1 MAATPQSVTD
11 RDTSG
16 GSVALMQELKRRR
29 VFRVAGLYLVIS
41 WVIAEVSDVV
51 FPALMLP
58 DWTIT
63 FVILLL
69 LMGFPVAMLL
79 AWIFD
84 IGPDGIQRTAPKAGA
99 EIALKKPGAAL
110 TYAALLVLAMLVLG
124 VVLLAPWK
132 DWFGEPAVGRSSI
145 AVLPFTNL
153 SEDSAND
160 YFSDGMSE
168 ELINLLT
175 RVPGLQV
182 AARTSSFAYKD
193 RNVDIRQLAEELG
206 VETVLEGSV
215 RWAGDRVRITAQL
228 IDAEN
233 GYHLWSETYNEQL
246 ANIFEVQD
254 RIARSIVDALQV
266 TLTGEES
273 PEQALAAATAP
284 TRDVQAYD
292 LYLKGRDI
300 LRRRGE
306 QNIRVSI
313 ELFQAALGRDPG
325 FAQAYAGLATAYVLL
340 PTYAGESPEQA
351 FALASEAAIK
361 ALTLDAS
368 LAEAHA
374 VLARINYANWNWTD
388 AETGFFAASG
398 LQPGEPMPH
407 HWYSHLLRAA
417 GRLNAAMDEITEAY
431 ELDPQSAVVNAML
444 MTTHTLLGNDEEA
457 LSFGTTARK
466 LGFARPLSD
475 YEGIVALRR
484 NDAAAAAAGF
494 SNGGS
499 ALNLPLALARPFAD
513 AVLDPALREAFL
525 ADFNGAGQAGVEPS
539 ERLLMLLL
547 LDARDAA
554 FAQAEALLAAPTI
567 DWEMAL
573 FWLPE
578 AAGFRADPRF
588 PALMTSIGLYDY
600 WKRYGW
606 SDLCEKAENTV
617 TCR

>member
-1 MAATPQSVTD
+1 M
-11 RDTSG
+11 
-16 GSVALMQELKRRR
+16 ALMQELKRRR
-29 VFRVAGLYLVIS
+29 VFRVAGLYLLIA
-41 WVIAEVSDVV
+41 WVMTEVADVV

-69 LMGFPVAMLL
+69 MMGFPVAMLL

-84 IGPDGIQRTAPKAGA
+84 IGPEGIQRTAPPPGTETAH
-99 EIALKKPGAAL
+99 KKPRTII
-110 TYAALLVLAMLVLG
+110 TYVLLLIVAMLILG
-124 VVLLAPWK
+124 AVLLQPWK
-132 DWFGEPAVGRSSI
+132 SWSGEEEIGRSSI
-145 AVLPFTNL
+145 AVLPFSNL

-182 AARTSSFAYKD
+182 AARTSSFSYKG
-193 RNVDIRQLAEELG
+193 RNVDIRQLADELG

-228 IDAEN
+228 IDAES
-233 GYHLWSETYNEQL
+233 GYHLWSETYDEQL

-266 TLTGEES
+266 TLGGEET
-273 PEQALAAATAP
+273 PEQALAAVAAP

-306 QNIRVSI
+306 QNIRVAI
-313 ELFQAALGRDPG
+313 ELFQSALGRDPG
-325 FAQAYAGLATAYVLL
+325 FGQAYAGLATAYVLL
-340 PTYAGESPEQA
+340 PTYADESPEEA
-351 FALASEAAIK
+351 FVLASEAAIK
-361 ALTLDAS
+361 ALTLDAT

-388 AETGFFAASG
+388 AETGFFAAAG

-417 GRLNAAMDEITEAY
+417 GRLEAAMAEITLAY
-431 ELDPQSAVVNAML
+431 DLDSQSAAVNAML
-444 MTTHTLLGNDEEA
+444 MAIHTLLGNDDEA
-457 LSFGTTARK
+457 LAFATAARQ
-466 LGFARPLSD
+466 LGFAQSLGD
-475 YEGIVALRR
+475 YTGIIALRR
-484 NDAAAAAAGF
+484 GDAAAAAAAF
-494 SNGGS
+494 SSGGP
-499 ALNLPLALARPFAD
+499 ALDVPLGIARPLAD
-513 AVLDPALREAFL
+513 AVLDPALRPAFL
-525 ADFNGAGQAGVEPS
+525 ADLENVGNVGVDPS
-539 ERLLMLLL
+539 EMLLMLLL
-547 LDARDAA
+547 LDQHDAA
-554 FAQAEALLAAPTI
+554 FAQAQTLLAAPTI
-567 DWEMAL
+567 DWELSL

-588 PALMTSIGLYDY
+588 PALMDSIGLLDY

-606 SDLCEKAENTV
+606 SDFCEKIDGGA

>member
-1 MAATPQSVTD
+1 M
-11 RDTSG
+11 
-16 GSVALMQELKRRR
+16 ALMQELKRRR
-29 VFRVAGLYLVIS
+29 VFRVAGLYLLVS
-41 WVIAEVSDVV
+41 WVMAEVSDVV

-69 LMGFPVAMLL
+69 MMGFPVAMLL

-84 IGPDGIQRTAPKAGA
+84 IGPEGIERTAPPPGTAA
-99 EIALKKPGAAL
+99 AHNKPSAII
-110 TYAALLVLAMLVLG
+110 TYALLLIGAMLILG
-124 VVLLAPWK
+124 AILLAPWK
-132 DWFGEPAVGRSSI
+132 NWFGEEEVGRSSI

-182 AARTSSFAYKD
+182 AARTSSFSYKE
-193 RNVDIRQLAEELG
+193 RNVDIRQLADELG

-228 IDAEN
+228 IDAES
-233 GYHLWSETYNEQL
+233 GYHLWSETYDEQL

-266 TLTGEES
+266 TLTGEET
-273 PEQALAAATAP
+273 PEQALAAVTAP

-306 QNIRVSI
+306 QNIRVAI
-313 ELFQAALGRDPG
+313 ELFQSALGRDPG
-325 FAQAYAGLATAYVLL
+325 FGQAYAGLATAYVLL
-340 PTYAGESPEQA
+340 PTYADESPEEA

-361 ALTLDAS
+361 ALTLDAT

-388 AETGFFAASG
+388 AETGFFAAAG

-417 GRLNAAMDEITEAY
+417 GRLEAAMAEITEAY

-444 MTTHTLLGNDEEA
+444 MATNTLLGNDEEA
-457 LSFGTTARK
+457 LAFATAARQ
-466 LGFARPLSD
+466 LGFAQSQGD
-475 YEGIVALRR
+475 YTGIIALR
-484 NDAAAAAAGF
+484 NDDAAAAAAAF
-494 SNGGS
+494 SSGGP
-499 ALNLPLALARPFAD
+499 ALDLPLDTARALAD
-513 AVLDPALREAFL
+513 AVLDPALRPGFL
-525 ADFNGAGQAGVEPS
+525 AELEGAGLTGVDPS
-539 ERLLMLLL
+539 EMLLILLL
-547 LDARDAA
+547 LDQHDAA
-554 FAQAEALLAAPTI
+554 FAHAQTLLAAPTI
-567 DWEMAL
+567 DWELSL

-588 PALMTSIGLYDY
+588 AALMDSIGLLDY

-606 SDLCEKAENTV
+606 SDFCDRNDAGVN
-617 TCR
+617 CR

>member
-1 MAATPQSVTD
+1 
-11 RDTSG
+11 
-16 GSVALMQELKRRR
+16 E
-29 VFRVAGLYLVIS
+29 
-41 WVIAEVSDVV
+41 
-51 FPALMLP
+51 
-58 DWTIT
+58 
-63 FVILLL
+63 
-69 LMGFPVAMLL
+69 
-79 AWIFD
+79 
-84 IGPDGIQRTAPKAGA
+84 
-99 EIALKKPGAAL
+99 
-110 TYAALLVLAMLVLG
+110 
-124 VVLLAPWK
+124 
-132 DWFGEPAVGRSSI
+132 VGRSSI

-182 AARTSSFAYKD
+182 AARTSSFSYKE
-193 RNVDIRQLAEELG
+193 RNVDIRQLADELG

-228 IDAEN
+228 IDAES
-233 GYHLWSETYNEQL
+233 GYHLWSETYDEQL

-266 TLTGEES
+266 TLSGEETS
-273 PEQALAAATAP
+273 EQALAAVTAP

-306 QNIRVSI
+306 QNIRVAI
-313 ELFQAALGRDPG
+313 ELFQSALGRDPG
-325 FAQAYAGLATAYVLL
+325 FGQAYAGLATAYVLL
-340 PTYAGESPEQA
+340 PTYADESPEEA

-361 ALTLDAS
+361 ALTLDAT

-388 AETGFFAASG
+388 AETGFFAAAG

-417 GRLNAAMDEITEAY
+417 GRLEAAMDEITQAY

-444 MTTHTLLGNDEEA
+444 MATNTLLGNDEEA
-457 LSFGTTARK
+457 LAFATAARQ
-466 LGFARPLSD
+466 LGFAQPQGD
-475 YEGIVALRR
+475 YTGIIALR
-484 NDAAAAAAGF
+484 NDDAAGAAAAF
-494 SNGGS
+494 SSGGP
-499 ALNLPLALARPFAD
+499 ALDLPLDTARALAD
-513 AVLDPALREAFL
+513 AVLDPALRPGFL
-525 ADFNGAGQAGVEPS
+525 AELEGAGNAGIDPPEM
-539 ERLLMLLL
+539 LLILLL
-547 LDARDAA
+547 LDQHDAA
-554 FAQAEALLAAPTI
+554 FAQAQRLLAAPTI
-567 DWEMAL
+567 DWELAL

-588 PALMTSIGLYDY
+588 AVLMDSIGLLDY

-606 SDLCEKAENTV
+606 SDFCERSDTGAS
-617 TCR
+617 CR